1 MSRMPRHVPA
11 FTQIVSPSLLALS
24 AAHVQ
29 TFCEYISKTPPAHA
43 TATPCAQVCAEI
55 VALNALLQ
63 QPTLDAFVLLPQL
76 LRITN
81 MAVATDLHGHVHDFA
96 RHTHAKF
103 PCNDTHGTPTT
114 ENIMRVIHDMA
125 EVLAALCQPGVL
137 FTETAH
143 SPVRLLL
150 GELKAIISSEALVMH
165 NMKTVFINK
174 HKAT

>member
-29 TFCEYISKTPPAHA
+29 TFCEYISKTPHAHA
-43 TATPCAQVCAEI
+43 AATSCAQVCAEI

-81 MAVATDLHGHVHDFA
+81 MAVATDLHGHTHDFA

-103 PCNDTHGTPTT
+103 PCHDTHGTPTT

-125 EVLAALCQPGVL
+125 EVLSALCQPGVL

-150 GELKAIISSEALVMH
+150 GELKAIIS
-165 NMKTVFINK
+165 T
-174 HKAT
+174 